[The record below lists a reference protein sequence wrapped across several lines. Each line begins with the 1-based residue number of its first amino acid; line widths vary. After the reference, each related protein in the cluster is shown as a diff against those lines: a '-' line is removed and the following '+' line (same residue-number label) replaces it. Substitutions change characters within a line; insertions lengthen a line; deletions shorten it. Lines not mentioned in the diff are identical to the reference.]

1 MNARCE
7 RLLDEARSAYRRRA
21 WRDAFE
27 AFGRADTLSALG
39 GEDLESLAWSAAL
52 CGRDEDMLAALERLH
67 QFHVDGGRHGDAAR
81 AAFWSGFRLFSLG
94 EPARA
99 AAWMQR
105 TRRMLERA
113 GPESGVL
120 EGYLLLPEA
129 HRHLGGGDFEAS
141 HAAAS
146 RAVEIGERFADPDLV
161 AFARTLQGRAL
172 VRQGSIAEG
181 LVLLDEAMLAAAND
195 ELAPIITGL
204 VYCTMIATCCLV
216 YAMDRAREWTEALAC
231 WCESQPQLVP
241 FTGLCMVHRAEIMQW
256 NGAWPEAA
264 AEAEGAYRQLAESVD
279 RDAAAAACYQQGE
292 IYRLRGEFG
301 PAEAAYRDAN
311 RFGREP
317 QPGLALLRLA
327 QGRSEQAG
335 AAIRRVLGTA
345 ADPLRRVQL
354 LPAYVEIMLSLGALD
369 DADAGAQ
376 ELEAIAR
383 RYETEVLFAVAAQA
397 RGHVHCA
404 RADFQAALVELRRAF
419 VIWQKVDAPYIAAR
433 LRVAIAAA
441 CRGLGDEDT
450 AALELEAA
458 REVFERLRAKPDL
471 AALAALQPAA
481 TAKRS
486 RGLTQ
491 RGLTQRELEV
501 LRLLAAGK
509 TNRAI
514 AEVLGL
520 SGKTVDRHVEN
531 IFAKLGV
538 SSRAAATACAYE
550 QGLL

>member
-1 MNARCE
+1 MNAQRE
-7 RLLDEARSAYRRRA
+7 RLLDDARKAYRCRA
-21 WRDAFE
+21 WRDAFD
-27 AFGRADTLSALG
+27 AFGRADALTPLDAD
-39 GEDLESLAWSAAL
+39 DLESLAWSAAL
-52 CGRDEDMLAALERLH
+52 CGRDEDMIAALERLH
-67 QFHVDGGRHGDAAR
+67 HLHADGGRHGEAAR

-105 TRRMLERA
+105 ARRTLERA

-129 HRHLGGGDFEAS
+129 HRQMGAGDFG
-141 HAAAS
+141 AARGVAA
-146 RAVEIGERFADPDLV
+146 RAAEIGERFADPNLV
-161 AFARTLQGRAL
+161 AFARTLEGRAL
-172 VRQGSIAEG
+172 VRRGRIAEG
-181 LVLLDEAMLAAAND
+181 LVLLDEAMLAAANG

-204 VYCTMIATCCLV
+204 VYCTMIATCCQV

-231 WCESQPQLVP
+231 WCDAQPQLVP
-241 FTGLCMVHRAEIMQW
+241 FTGICMVHRAEIMQW
-256 NGAWPEAA
+256 NGAWPEAV

-279 RDAAAAACYQQGE
+279 RDAAGAACYQQAE

-327 QGRSEQAG
+327 QGRREQAG
-335 AAIRRVLGTA
+335 AAIRRVLGGC
-345 ADPLRRVQL
+345 ADPLRRAQL
-354 LPAYVEIMLSLGALD
+354 LPAYVEIMLRLGELD
-369 DADAGAQ
+369 AADAGAK
-376 ELEAIAR
+376 ELEAIAQQ
-383 RYETEVLFAVAAQA
+383 YGTEVLRAVAAQA
-397 RGHVHCA
+397 RGGVHLA
-404 RADFQAALVELRRAF
+404 GGDFQTALVALSDAF
-419 VIWQKVDAPYIAAR
+419 AIWQKVDAPYIAAR

-450 AALELEAA
+450 ATLELDAA
-458 REVFERLRAKPDL
+458 REVFERLCAQPDL
-471 AALAALQPAA
+471 AELAALRPAG
-481 TAKRS
+481 TGK
-486 RGLTQ
+486 TP

-501 LRLLAAGK
+501 LRLLASGK

-514 AEVLGL
+514 AETLGL

-531 IFAKLGV
+531 IFAKLCV
-538 SSRAAATACAYE
+538 SSRAAATAFAYE
-550 QGLL
+550 AKLL